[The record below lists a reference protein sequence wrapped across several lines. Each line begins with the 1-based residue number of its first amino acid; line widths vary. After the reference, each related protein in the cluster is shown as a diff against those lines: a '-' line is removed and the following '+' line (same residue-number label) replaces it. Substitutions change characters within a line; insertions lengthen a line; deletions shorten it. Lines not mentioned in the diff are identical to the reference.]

1 MAYQCEECGVTFPKL
16 SQLLQH
22 RRTQNHWRKY
32 TCPSCKKAF
41 TRKDNLERHLR
52 KHADENSHHCPECL
66 KVFSRENALDA
77 HLHSKHGWEST
88 GSTEIQA
95 GSGQKRQAEAHG
107 QTHVVKRLRKNDDPS
122 NLYRISKIK
131 QQKMEKFKTI
141 ASTYKVDFK
150 NIEVTQIDDVL
161 ITLRIMFRS
170 HGVVFQNLSPCRL
183 L

>member
-22 RRTQNHWRKY
+22 RRTQNHWMKY

-41 TRKDNLERHLR
+41 TRKDNLDRHLR

-77 HLHSKHGWEST
+77 HLNSKHGWEST

-95 GSGQKRQAEAHG
+95 GSGQKRQAEAH
-107 QTHVVKRLRKNDDPS
+107 
-122 NLYRISKIK
+122 
-131 QQKMEKFKTI
+131 
-141 ASTYKVDFK
+141 
-150 NIEVTQIDDVL
+150 
-161 ITLRIMFRS
+161 
-170 HGVVFQNLSPCRL
+170 
-183 L
+183 

>member
-77 HLHSKHGWEST
+77 HLHSNMVGKV
-88 GSTEIQA
+88 QV
-95 GSGQKRQAEAHG
+95 Q
-107 QTHVVKRLRKNDDPS
+107 LRFKLEVDKND
-122 NLYRISKIK
+122 K
-131 QQKMEKFKTI
+131 
-141 ASTYKVDFK
+141 
-150 NIEVTQIDDVL
+150 
-161 ITLRIMFRS
+161 LRRTDRPM
-170 HGVVFQNLSPCRL
+170 
-183 L
+183 